1 MKKRFKPLMLS
12 MAMAVGVGASLNAGS
27 AAAATNPTDKLPTAD
42 WKYDVPA
49 GHDLGWVFDSGNVTK
64 DRLYVTLFS
73 EKEGGLQTQSFDRK
87 NGASNWVYD
96 FQGGAE
102 NVNIFSSQVVSRTNG
117 DVYFVGKKDNEKSQ
131 KLYAVS
137 SSGKLKWS
145 KAIETGLTGSLEVLS
160 NGDLLLSSISSDQKT
175 THVYQFANDGKLKKK
190 DTVDGSQ
197 NLSVLSNGEVV
208 NTTNKKIEW
217 YKNVNTLKSPTL
229 SYKLPENTTVASNF
243 RSWGGSSKVAP
254 AVYPFNGGNLVGLVK
269 EELPERKTPG
279 VEILDPSI
287 DNREFTYVLFDAK
300 GKKVWE
306 RKIPKGA
313 FVITAGENLLVK
325 DGLKLELYGPDN
337 KLKASK
343 TFEEKDFLVYKAPN
357 EEIAAFDKVSGEFYA
372 LSPKDLSVNHHVS
385 LDPSTNGK
393 AKYGFLY
400 GGEGKLYVHD
410 TQGENQNTV
419 SAYTLK

>member
-1 MKKRFKPLMLS
+1 MKFRFKPLMLS

-27 AAAATNPTDKLPTAD
+27 AAAVANPVDKLPAAD

-49 GHDLGWVFDSGNVTK
+49 GHDLGWVFDSGNATK
-64 DRLYVTLFS
+64 DRLYFTLFT
-73 EKEGGLQTQSFDRK
+73 EQEGQLQTQSFDRK
-87 NGASNWVYD
+87 NGASNWIYD
-96 FQGGAE
+96 FRSGAA
-102 NVNIFSSQVVSRTNG
+102 NINIFSSQVVSKTNG
-117 DVYFVGKKDNEKSQ
+117 DVYFVAKKDNEKSQ

-145 KAIETGLTGSLEVLS
+145 KPIETDFTGSLEVQS
-160 NGDLLLSSISSDQKT
+160 NGDLLLSSISLDQKT
-175 THVYQFANDGKLKKK
+175 TNVYLFANDGKLKKK
-190 DTVDGSQ
+190 TTMNGSK
-197 NLSVLSNGEVV
+197 NISTLSNGQVV
-208 NTTNKKIEW
+208 NTTNKTIEW
-217 YKNVNTLKSPTL
+217 YKNANELKSPIL
-229 SYKLPENTTVASNF
+229 SYKLPKDTTVASNF
-243 RSWGGSSKVAP
+243 RSWGGGSKVPP
-254 AVYPFNGGNLVGLVK
+254 AIYPFNGGNLVGLVW
-269 EELPERKTPG
+269 EELPESKSPG
-279 VEILDPSI
+279 VKILDPSI
-287 DNREFTYVLFDAK
+287 DKREFTYVLFDAK

-313 FVITAGENLLVK
+313 FVITAGENLLIK

-343 TFEEKDFLVYKAPN
+343 TFEEKDFIVYKAPN

-410 TQGENQNTV
+410 AQGENQNTV